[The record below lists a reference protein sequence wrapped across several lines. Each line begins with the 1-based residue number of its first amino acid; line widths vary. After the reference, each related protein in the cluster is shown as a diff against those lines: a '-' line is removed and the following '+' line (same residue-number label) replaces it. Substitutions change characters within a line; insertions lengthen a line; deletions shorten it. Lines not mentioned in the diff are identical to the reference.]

1 MAKSSI
7 KFAIVI
13 LLACGVFTTF
23 YLSRQYYRF
32 HSGNL
37 NAPSICTIND
47 TVNCDAVIA
56 SPYSAIAGVPWSTL
70 GLVFYTFLLI
80 VAVAFFAKNADRQRE
95 ALVVVSSLGFLGLLI
110 DLPLAFILLTRIKVF
125 CLFCFASYLINLLI
139 FVLGR
144 YAVDATVRALS
155 FKGVLEVLTKGL
167 LKKMPILAAV
177 VAIALGVGLSWHW
190 KKTYVAKPVVKNAEL
205 KDRLKDL
212 VGRLPDKSA
221 TNFSL
226 ADSPQKGAPDAKI
239 VFVEFSDFECPHC
252 RLASNLFREAAGK
265 FHDQIR
271 IVFKNYPLDRS
282 CNEKITRDMHQKAC
296 LFARAGYCSRLQ
308 PPKDLFWDMHDLF
321 FDQGAMLDE
330 AGVIAAAEKLGLD
343 KKRFAACL
351 KSPQSLAAVKRDLKL
366 GDQLGVD
373 STPTVFM
380 NGRLIPNYRL
390 LQMDVLPTLIEVE
403 TERMASGQ

>member
-1 MAKSSI
+1 MAKTSL
-7 KFAIVI
+7 KIVI
-13 LLACGVFTTF
+13 VFLLACGLFTTL

-32 HSGNL
+32 HSGNMD
-37 NAPSICTIND
+37 APSICTIND

-56 SPYSAIAGVPWSTL
+56 SPYSAMMGIPWSTL
-70 GLVFYTFLLI
+70 GLIFYTFLL
-80 VAVAFFAKNADRQRE
+80 VVSLGFFAKDQDRQRE
-95 ALVVVSSLGFLGLLI
+95 SLVLISTFGAVGLII
-110 DLPLAFILLTRIKVF
+110 DIPLAFILLTRIKVF
-125 CLFCFASYLINLLI
+125 CIFCFGSYFINFLI

-144 YAVDATVRALS
+144 YATDAKVRGLSNIGVAEVFGKGLFKKIPILGVVTALIVGTALS
-155 FKGVLEVLTKGL
+155 FY
-167 LKKMPILAAV
+167 
-177 VAIALGVGLSWHW
+177 W
-190 KKTYVAKPVVKNAEL
+190 KKTYVAKPEVKTAEL

-212 VGRLPDKSA
+212 VSRLPDKSD
-221 TNFSL
+221 TNFFL
-226 ADSPQKGAPDAKI
+226 GDSAQKGSMDAKI

-252 RLASNLFREAAGK
+252 RLASGLIHEAAQK

-296 LFARAGYCSRLQ
+296 LFARAGFCSRLQ
-308 PPKDLFWDMHDLF
+308 PPKDLFWDMHDIF
-321 FDQGAMLDE
+321 FDQGPMLDE

-343 KKRFAACL
+343 KKRFATCL
-351 KSPQSLAAVKRDLKL
+351 KSSQSLAAVKRDLKL

-403 TERMASGQ
+403 TERLASGQ